1 MKRYTIE
8 FESSHGQWMV
18 IDTKGPDAELG
29 YHYDKA
35 DARGVSDML
44 NQRIE
49 LLAALEEMADEVED
63 MLRKAGVGSPAAT
76 VLRWSAKRLNKA
88 KAAIAKTNGGE

>member
-18 IDTKGPDAELG
+18 IDTKDLDAQLG

-35 DARGVSDML
+35 DARVVADML
-44 NQRIE
+44 NQRVE

-63 MLRKAGVGSPAAT
+63 MLRDAGVGSGDKSYYAG
-76 VLRWSAKRLNKA
+76 VQKRLNKA
-88 KAAIAKTNGGE
+88 RAAIAKTKGGE

>member
-18 IDTKGPDAELG
+18 IDTKDLDAQLG

-35 DARGVSDML
+35 DARVVADML
-44 NQRIE
+44 NQRVE
-49 LLAALEEMADEVED
+49 LLAALDEMASEVED

-88 KAAIAKTNGGE
+88 RAAIAKTKGGE

>member
-8 FESSHGQWMV
+8 FEASHKQWMV

-35 DARGVSDML
+35 DAQGVADML
-44 NQRIE
+44 NQRTE
-49 LLAALEEMADEVED
+49 LLAALEYIERVAAINAGPGLVDIRITAD
-63 MLRKAGVGSPAAT
+63 KAI
-76 VLRWSAKRLNKA
+76 KKA
-88 KAAIAKTNGGE
+88 KGGE